1 MSAANHA
8 RGGIN
13 QLPILTNFL
22 SVRAHSLAICSLLE
36 AEDFMLQ
43 AMPDV
48 SPPKWHLAH
57 TTWFFERFVLSTCS
71 WYKIFR
77 PEYDFLF
84 NSYYRTA
91 GTFHKRPERGLLS
104 RPASSEIFA
113 YRAYVDQAMTYL
125 LSEARESFNEV
136 EHSLE
141 SLLELGLN
149 HEQQHQELLLTDIKY
164 NFFSQPM
171 APALQERKL
180 WRKSKTGAVHPMDW
194 IRIEG
199 GVYRIGSDSK
209 DFAYD
214 NEKPS
219 HRVYIEDVAL
229 SSRLVSNEEYL
240 RFVEEGG
247 YRNVAIWLSEGW
259 DWILNE
265 AIAHPLYWRK
275 HEDEW
280 QEFTLHGW
288 QAIDPA
294 APVSHIN
301 YFEAN
306 AFAHWA
312 GFRLPTEAEWE
323 VFARSHDS
331 MDKTH
336 DFDLSSLFPK
346 AAGRHDLQL
355 RTLWQWTSSSYGP
368 YPGFVPLKGNLAE
381 YNGTFMVNQ
390 YVLRGGSC
398 ATSPGH
404 LRDSYRNFFP
414 SGARWQFTGIRLAK
428 EKDI

>member
-1 MSAANHA
+1 MSALWEKF
-8 RGGIN
+8 
-13 QLPILTNFL
+13 Q
-22 SVRAHSLAICSLLE
+22 SVRKHSLAICSLLE
-36 AEDFMLQ
+36 KEDFMLQ

-57 TTWFFERFVLSTCS
+57 CTWFFERFVLSRCS
-71 WYKIFR
+71 WYEIFR
-77 PEYDFLF
+77 GEYDFLF

-91 GTFHKRPERGLLS
+91 GTFHSRPQRGLLS
-104 RPASSEIFA
+104 RPASSEILA
-113 YRAYVDQAMTYL
+113 YRDYVDQAMNHL
-125 LSEARESFNEV
+125 LIEARESFEAE

-141 SLLELGLN
+141 NLLELGLN

-164 NFFSQPM
+164 NFYSQPM
-171 APALQERKL
+171 TPALQEPRL
-180 WRKSKTGAVHPMDW
+180 WKKSANAFAHPMDW
-194 IRIEG
+194 IRIEPA
-199 GVYRIGSDSK
+199 VYRIGSDSK

-219 HRVYIEDVAL
+219 HRVFIEAVAL

-240 RFVEEGG
+240 RFVEKGG
-247 YRNVAIWLSEGW
+247 YQEVSIWLSEGW
-259 DWILNE
+259 DWVLAEKIE
-265 AIAHPLYWRK
+265 HPLYWRK
-275 HEDEW
+275 VSGEW

-288 QAIDPA
+288 QALDLS

-301 YFEAN
+301 YFEAD
-306 AFAHWA
+306 AYAHWA
-312 GFRLPTEAEWE
+312 GYRLPSEAEWE
-323 VFARSHDS
+323 VFARSHAD
-331 MDKTH
+331 MDKTQ
-336 DFDLSSLFPK
+336 DFDLNSLYPK

-355 RTLWQWTSSSYGP
+355 KTLWQWTSSSYGP
-368 YPGFVPLKGNLAE
+368 YPGFAPLKGNLAE
-381 YNGTFMVNQ
+381 YNGKFMVNQ

-398 ATSPGH
+398 ATPPGH